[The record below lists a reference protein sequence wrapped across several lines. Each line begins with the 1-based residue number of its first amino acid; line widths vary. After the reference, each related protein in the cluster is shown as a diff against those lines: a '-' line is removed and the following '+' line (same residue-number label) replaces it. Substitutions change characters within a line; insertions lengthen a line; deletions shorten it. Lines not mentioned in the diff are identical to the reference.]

1 MTAADATLGGAS
13 VPRLAAGVR
22 LKHDAARG
30 GWVLLAPER
39 VVVLEATAVDVLGLV
54 DGARDLDAIVDHLA
68 GEYDA
73 SAEVIRADVRELL
86 ADLVQREL
94 VTA

>member
-1 MTAADATLGGAS
+1 MTAADAALDGTR

-54 DGARDLDAIVDHLA
+54 DGARDLDAIVDQLA
-68 GEYDA
+68 TEYDA
-73 SAEVIRADVRELL
+73 AVDVIRADVRELV
-86 ADLVQREL
+86 ADLVQRGL